1 MKLKRDRNDTKELME
16 LIIGLNKS
24 VKSLS
29 GRFDQFS
36 NQIEGKVNRLSSE
49 MVLLRN
55 KVDFIER
62 NFQVNPS
69 GSSTNNMGNMSS

>member
-1 MKLKRDRNDTKELME
+1 ME

-29 GRFDQFS
+29 GRFDQFT
-36 NQIEGKVNRLSSE
+36 NQIEGKVNRLNSE

-62 NFQVNPS
+62 NL
-69 GSSTNNMGNMSS
+69 